1 MIVGPARL
9 RLAAATLVASL
20 VLAPTPGT
28 AADTSPWNGDSRSA
42 IRLLA
47 GSRPEGSGALR
58 AGIEIRLA
66 AGWHTYWRYPGDSGI
81 PPQFD
86 FAGSRNVKSV
96 EVMWPAPQRI
106 AEASITTIGYTAGV
120 IFPLRVIPQDATR
133 PAELR
138 LRLDY
143 AICEKMCVPAEGR
156 SELALSGSA
165 TSQDTAL
172 IAAEGRVPRKVR
184 LGEGRTLAVKSVQRA
199 AGAGKPRVV
208 VDLVAPAGVDL
219 FAEGPTPQWALP
231 VPEPVAGMPPGT
243 ARFAFELDGAPTG
256 VRYEGA
262 AITLT
267 AVAPSGAIE
276 VTTRLD

>member
-1 MIVGPARL
+1 MIIGSARL
-9 RLAAATLVASL
+9 RLAAATFVAGL
-20 VLAPTPGT
+20 VLAPTQGI
-28 AADTSPWNGDSRSA
+28 AADASSWDGDARSA
-42 IRLLA
+42 VRLLA
-47 GSRPEGSGALR
+47 GSRPAGSGFLH
-58 AGIEIRLA
+58 AGIEVRLA
-66 AGWHTYWRYPGDSGI
+66 AGWHTFWRYPGDSGI

-106 AEASITTIGYTAGV
+106 AEAGITTIGYEVGV

-133 PAELR
+133 PVELH
-138 LRLDY
+138 LKLDY
-143 AICEKMCVPAEGR
+143 AICEKLCVPAEGR
-156 SELALSGSA
+156 GKLALSGGA
-165 TSQDTAL
+165 TSQDAAL

-184 LGEGRTLAVKSVQRA
+184 LGEGQTLAVKSVQRA

-208 VDLVAPAGVDL
+208 VDVVAPAGVDL

-231 VPEPVAGMPPGT
+231 VPEPVAGTPPGT

-256 VRYEGA
+256 ERYEGA

-267 AVAPSGAIE
+267 AVAPGGAIE